1 MIREHE
7 TEVSCV
13 TTTRNVTET
22 LYCDNCKKLIYK
34 KDLRK
39 CEGHTDINKFQV
51 RYWEL
56 TTGHHDWGNDS
67 CESTEYFAFC
77 SPECAKAKFDE
88 YLKDSDD
95 GYNSM
100 YFEMERTREWAF
112 EVGETAKK
120 V

>member
-39 CEGHTDINKFQV
+39 GEGHN
-51 RYWEL
+51 
-56 TTGHHDWGNDS
+56 DWGNDS